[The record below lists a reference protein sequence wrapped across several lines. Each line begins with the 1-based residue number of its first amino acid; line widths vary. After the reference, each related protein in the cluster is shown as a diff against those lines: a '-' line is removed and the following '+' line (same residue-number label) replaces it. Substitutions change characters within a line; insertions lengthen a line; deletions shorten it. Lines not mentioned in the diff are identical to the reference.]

1 MKNVYIRDP
10 IIQNA
15 CWVSYEP
22 VAVTSTLQGT
32 SFSAL
37 SNNAPEDQQA
47 EAWESDRLPALP
59 ILIVLKLV
67 QRIEFDFILIRS
79 KESKGIKR
87 AHFFVADDLD
97 GADKGAISKMD
108 FFAAGLVD

>member
-15 CWVSYEP
+15 CWVAFEP

-32 SFSAL
+32 DFSVLAN
-37 SNNAPEDQQA
+37 SSSEDKQA
-47 EAWESDRLPALP
+47 EAWESDRLPSFP
-59 ILIVLKLV
+59 ILIVLRLQ
-67 QRIEFDFILIRS
+67 QRVEFDFIILRCKENKAIR
-79 KESKGIKR
+79 R
-87 AHFFVADDLD
+87 VQFFVADDLD

-108 FFAAGLVD
+108 FFSAG